1 MASVFAGGAGNV
13 PLAGQLR
20 LDNYE
25 VNARYALTPAL
36 SLAAAYTFTDGSY
49 NSGASRS
56 SPRWHEGTLQTD
68 YALSKR
74 TDFYVEGVYQHVAG
88 AQAGTVLSE
97 ATINTLSPSSTGSQ
111 LAVTVGIRHQF

>member
-1 MASVFAGGAGNV
+1 
-13 PLAGQLR
+13 
-20 LDNYE
+20 
-25 VNARYALTPAL
+25 
-36 SLAAAYTFTDGSY
+36 
-49 NSGASRS
+49 
-56 SPRWHEGTLQTD
+56 LQTD

-74 TDFYVEGVYQHVAG
+74 TDFYVEGVYQHVSG